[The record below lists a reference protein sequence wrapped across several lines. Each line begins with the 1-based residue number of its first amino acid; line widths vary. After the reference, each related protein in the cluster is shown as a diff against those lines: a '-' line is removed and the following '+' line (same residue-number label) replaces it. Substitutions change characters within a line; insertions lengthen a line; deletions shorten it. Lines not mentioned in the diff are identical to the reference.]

1 MNNFSSA
8 MHSALANLQSCADS
22 NRVAALQLSYTTFP
36 DRFGRTKTEKSTTW
50 GELVRLLLDPPRAK
64 SKAACPFIKL
74 ARFGSDKTGHGCLRH
89 NANMLAISGVEGDYD
104 GGEVSVDAAADLLA
118 ALGIEALFYTSG
130 SHTAAAP
137 RWRVLAPLSREHEP
151 KERARLLAVLNG
163 ALGGILAGE
172 SFTDS
177 QSYYFGRIDGADFE
191 ARHVAGTCLD
201 TLDDL
206 GCAPDGIVKGRSL
219 SQLTERARVVTD
231 AGDDDF
237 DLDRA
242 FVIASVTE
250 ATIGELRSALAAMA
264 AKGHADD
271 YHRWIA
277 PGQYLRCLDEIGC
290 ELWIEYSEN
299 ALKPGKIDDREKLRH
314 KFYGFDGTETDFRA
328 VFTVAQSPEVGWLN
342 PRSKAAQDVD
352 YAAKVDWTDLGNAN
366 LLVQLTAGDL
376 RYVADMKL
384 WIFWDG
390 TAWLPDPHGHHAG
403 ACATRVAEHYA
414 REAAL
419 VEQRAHETRDDKARK
434 QLEDAAKRIRG
445 WEARCRNK
453 ALRANMLAEAQA
465 QLALRAAE
473 LDADPLLLGVQNGV
487 VDLRTGQPRPAA
499 RDDLVTKRSPVEF
512 VPGARC
518 PRWEQF
524 VAEITAL
531 PVAPVILPDGTI
543 DRATVGRYRA
553 RPALAGYLK
562 RMLGY
567 ALTGLTR
574 EQKLFVLT
582 GPGSNGKS
590 VLADVVRRIMGDYAR
605 VVASE
610 FLMES
615 RYSKSADAASPAL
628 ANLVGARMALS
639 SEGQHANTFDTALLK
654 SLTGD
659 RTKTARVPYGQLFEF
674 TLTHKHFL
682 LTNPRPNIAHLDDAI
697 RGRLHLL
704 PFDRRWNRPDD
715 AERDDALPD
724 GDSALMDTLQA
735 EEQGIL
741 AWLVAGAVE
750 YLAAGLAAPDE
761 VTGTTRAYLREQ
773 DPFARWFDRYER
785 CAAKDGTRASELLN
799 ELDSWWSEEAA
810 QGKRPDNSKAL
821 AEKFRTHGL
830 AEQERRRDG
839 VYWGLRLKPQ
849 EKAGSDLI

>member
-1 MNNFSSA
+1 MDNFSTA
-8 MHSALANLQSCADS
+8 EKLALEILQPDTDP
-22 NRVAALQLSYTTFP
+22 NGVTALRLSYTTFP
-36 DRFGRTKTEKSTTW
+36 DRFARSKTDESTTW

-64 SKAACPFIKL
+64 SKAACRFIKL
-74 ARFGSDKTGHGCLRH
+74 ARFGSEKTANRCLRH

-104 GGEVSVDAAADLLA
+104 DGEMTVDAAADRLA

-177 QSYYFGRIDGADFE
+177 QSYYFGRIDGAEFQ

-201 TLDDL
+201 TQDEL
-206 GCAPDGIVKGRSL
+206 GCAPEGVVKGRSL
-219 SQLTERARVVTD
+219 RQLTERARVVAD

-250 ATIGELRSALAAMA
+250 TTIAELRSALAAMA

-290 ELWIEYSEN
+290 ELWIEYSES
-299 ALKPGKIDDREKLRH
+299 ALEPGKIDDREKLRH

-328 VFTVAQSPEVGWLN
+328 VFTVAQSADVGWLN

-352 YAAKVDWTDLGNAN
+352 YATKVDCTDLGNAN

-376 RYVADMKL
+376 RYVADTKL
-384 WIFWDG
+384 WIYWDG
-390 TAWLPDPHGHHAG
+390 AAWLPDPHNHYAKQ
-403 ACATRVAEHYA
+403 CATRVAEHYA
-414 REAAL
+414 REAAAL
-419 VEQRAHETRDDKARK
+419 EQQATTLESKDRK
-434 QLEDAAKRIRG
+434 QVEKVAQRRRSWETQCRSRRG
-445 WEARCRNK
+445 RE
-453 ALRANMLAEAQA
+453 NMLAEAQA
-465 QLALRAAE
+465 QLALRAAV
-473 LDADPLLLGVQNGV
+473 LDADRLLLGVANGV
-487 VDLRTGQPRPAA
+487 VDLRTGQLRPAA
-499 RDDLVTKRSPVEF
+499 RDDLVTKRSPVAF

-543 DRATVGRYRA
+543 DRTTVGRYRA
-553 RPALAGYLK
+553 RPALASYLK

-590 VLADVVRRIMGDYAR
+590 VLADIVRRIMGDYAR

-615 RYSKSADAASPAL
+615 RHSKSADDASPAL

-639 SEGQHANTFDTALLK
+639 SEGQHAHTFDTALLK

-659 RTKTARVPYGQLFEF
+659 QTKTARVPYGQIFEF
-674 TLTHKHFL
+674 TISHKHVL

-697 RGRLHLL
+697 RGRLHLI

-715 AERDDALPD
+715 AERDEALPD
-724 GDSALMDTLQA
+724 GDNALMDTLQA

-741 AWLVAGAVE
+741 AWLVTGAVE
-750 YLAAGLAAPDE
+750 YLTVGLAAPEE
-761 VTGTTRAYLREQ
+761 VTGTTREYLREQ
-773 DPFARWFDRYER
+773 DPFTRWLERYER
-785 CAAKDGTRASELLN
+785 CDAKDGTRGTDLFAD
-799 ELDSWWSEEAA
+799 LDRWCDDEGAR
-810 QGKRPDNSKAL
+810 GDRPDNQTEFASTLKGRGVL
-821 AEKFRTHGL
+821 GPKK
-830 AEQERRRDG
+830 RRDG
-839 VYWGLRLKPQ
+839 NYWGLRLKAQ
-849 EKAGSDLI
+849 ENADSDLD